1 MRKKQGHYGIKQ
13 TAWGGNDIMLV
24 STPISSTVGP
34 TEGVSVFSAQG
45 VELKR
50 SGCCLGAAYAR
61 KWPEHTISQP
71 FSQQH

>member
-1 MRKKQGHYGIKQ
+1 
-13 TAWGGNDIMLV
+13 MLV

-71 FSQQH
+71 FSQQY